1 MVLESTIVCVD
12 NSEWMRNGDFLPT
25 RIAAQQDAV
34 SVICNAKTR
43 SNPENNVALMTSGS
57 LEVLCNLTTDVGR
70 ILSKLHNIQPAG
82 KSNFSTGIKIAHLAL
97 KHRQGKNH
105 KMRIVVFIGSPM
117 EDPAKD
123 LVKVAKKLK
132 KEKVNVDIISL
143 GEDTDTTEKLSQFIE
158 TLNGKEGSGSHL
170 VVVPPGPN
178 LTDAVR
184 TSPVVQGEDGAGA
197 GFAAGGDFG
206 SGFDVDPNLDPEL
219 ALALRVSME
228 EQRQR
233 QEAENKDGKSG
244 EAMQT
249 DAPADAPAAGGAP
262 ASNEDALLMS
272 AINSSLGNVGGG
284 TGGGPD
290 YSNMTEDEQI
300 ALAIQMSMAE
310 STDSTP
316 APSTEPSTTEP
327 TPTAMETEQSST
339 MEEIPDYSAVMSDPA
354 FLQHLVGSLPG
365 VDPNSEAIQNA
376 MQALTGGQGGD
387 KSEEGGDKKDDSPDD
402 KEKK

>member
-12 NSEWMRNGDFLPT
+12 NSEWMRNGDFLPS
-25 RIAAQQDAV
+25 RIQAQQDAV

-43 SNPENNVALMTSGS
+43 QNPENNVALMTSAS
-57 LEVLCNLTTDVGR
+57 LEVLVTLTTDVGR
-70 ILSKLHNIQPAG
+70 ILSKLHNIQPG
-82 KSNFSTGIKIAHLAL
+82 GTSNFSTGIRIAHLAL

-105 KMRIVVFIGSPM
+105 KMRIVAFIGSPI
-117 EDPAKD
+117 EASDKD
-123 LVKVAKKLK
+123 LVKLAKKLK

-143 GEDTDTTEKLSQFIE
+143 GEDSGTTEKLSQFIE
-158 TLNGKEGSGSHL
+158 TLNGKEGSASHL

-178 LTDAVR
+178 LTDALR
-184 TSPVVQGEDGAGA
+184 TSPIVQGEDGFTAT
-197 GFAAGGDFG
+197 GDFG

-233 QEAENKDGKSG
+233 QEDDNKQETSD
-244 EAMQT
+244 AMAT
-249 DAPADAPAAGGAP
+249 DTPATDTTPAAP
-262 ASNEDALLMS
+262 TNEDALLMN
-272 AINSSLGNVGGG
+272 AINSLGGDM
-284 TGGGPD
+284 GGPD
-290 YSNMTEDEQI
+290 YNSMTEDEQI

-310 STDSTP
+310 SQTDLTSQISETT
-316 APSTEPSTTEP
+316 TESDTTTSAMETDPGSTTE
-327 TPTAMETEQSST
+327 S

-376 MQALTGGQGGD
+376 LQALTGVHEEKSDD
-387 KSEEGGDKKDDSPDD
+387 KTEEEDNDKKDD
-402 KEKK
+402 K

>member
-25 RIAAQQDAV
+25 RIQAQQDAV

-57 LEVLCNLTTDVGR
+57 LEVLVNLTTDVGR
-70 ILSKLHNIQPAG
+70 ILSKLHNIQPGGAA
-82 KSNFSTGIKIAHLAL
+82 NFPTGIKIAHLAL

-117 EDPAKD
+117 DIADKD
-123 LVKVAKKLK
+123 LVKLAKKLK
-132 KEKVNVDIISL
+132 KEKVNVDIISM
-143 GEDTDTTEKLSQFIE
+143 GEDSATTEKLGQFIE

-184 TSPVVQGEDGAGA
+184 TSPVIQGEDGA

-233 QEAENKDGKSG
+233 QEAENKDDKS

-249 DAPADAPAAGGAP
+249 DTPAPAAPAGGA
-262 ASNEDALLMS
+262 ASSEDALLMS
-272 AINSSLGNVGGG
+272 AISSFGGSTGGG
-284 TGGGPD
+284 GGGGGPD
-290 YSNMTEDEQI
+290 YSAMTEDEQI
-300 ALAIQMSMAE
+300 ALAIQMSMA
-310 STDSTP
+310 DSDTP
-316 APSTEPSTTEP
+316 AAESGSTETKEAA
-327 TPTAMETEQSST
+327 PTAMETEQTST

-376 MQALTGGQGGD
+376 MASLTGGQSGEKNEDGSEKTDD
-387 KSEEGGDKKDDSPDD
+387 KSDD

>member
-25 RIAAQQDAV
+25 RIQAQQDAV

-57 LEVLCNLTTDVGR
+57 MEVLCNLTTDVGR

-82 KSNFSTGIKIAHLAL
+82 QSNFSTGIKIAHLAL

-105 KMRIVVFIGSPM
+105 KMRIVVFIGSPLA
-117 EDPAKD
+117 DPAKD

-132 KEKVNVDIISL
+132 KEKVNVDIISM

-184 TSPVVQGEDGAGA
+184 TSPVVQGEDGGA

-233 QEAENKDGKSG
+233 QEAENKDDKGG

-249 DAPADAPAAGGAP
+249 DAPAATPATGG

-272 AINSSLGNVGGG
+272 AINQSAGGAG
-284 TGGGPD
+284 APD

-300 ALAIQMSMAE
+300 VLAIQMSMAE
-310 STDSTP
+310 STDTTP
-316 APSTEPSTTEP
+316 APSAEPPASTEPAAAP
-327 TPTAMETEQSST
+327 METDQTST

-376 MQALTGGQGGD
+376 MQALTGGQSGD
-387 KSEEGGDKKDDSPDD
+387 KEEGGDKKDDTSDD
-402 KEKK
+402 KDKK

>member
-34 SVICNAKTR
+34 SVIANAKTR
-43 SNPENNVALMTSGS
+43 QNPENNVALMTSGS
-57 LEVLCNLTTDVGR
+57 LEVLVNLTTDVGR
-70 ILSKLHNIQPAG
+70 ILSKLHSIQPSG
-82 KSNFSTGIKIAHLAL
+82 TSNFATGIKIAHLAL

-105 KMRIVVFIGSPM
+105 RMRIVVFIGSPM
-117 EDPAKD
+117 DIPAKD

-143 GEDTDTTEKLSQFIE
+143 GEDADTTDKLTQFIE

-170 VVVPPGPN
+170 VVVPPGPD
-178 LTDAVR
+178 LTAAIR
-184 TSPVVQGEDGAGA
+184 TSPVVQGEDGAGFTA
-197 GFAAGGDFG
+197 GGGDFG

-233 QEAENKDGKSG
+233 QETDNKDSDKAGG

-249 DAPADAPAAGGAP
+249 DTPASTTGTTP

-272 AINSSLGNVGGG
+272 AINQSSGGAG
-284 TGGGPD
+284 FGGASD
-290 YSNMTEDEQI
+290 YSGMTEDEQI

-310 STDSTP
+310 STNDT
-316 APSTEPSTTEP
+316 P
-327 TPTAMETEQSST
+327 TPEAEGTKQEETATAMETESSS

-376 MQALTGGQGGD
+376 MQAITGGQTGD
-387 KSEEGGDKKDDSPDD
+387 KDEDGDKKTDESKDD
-402 KEKK
+402 KDKK

>member
-25 RIAAQQDAV
+25 RIQAQQDAV

-57 LEVLCNLTTDVGR
+57 MEVLCNLTTDVGR
-70 ILSKLHNIQPAG
+70 ILSKLHNIQPGG
-82 KSNFSTGIKIAHLAL
+82 KPNFSTGIKIAHLAL

-105 KMRIVVFIGSPM
+105 KMRIVVFIGSPLS
-117 EDPAKD
+117 DPAKD

-132 KEKVNVDIISL
+132 KEKVNVDIISM

-184 TSPVVQGEDGAGA
+184 TSPVVQGEDGGA

-233 QEAENKDGKSG
+233 QEAENKDDKG

-249 DAPADAPAAGGAP
+249 DAPASTPAAAGG

-272 AINSSLGNVGGG
+272 AINSAGGG
-284 TGGGPD
+284 APD

-310 STDSTP
+310 STESTP
-316 APSTEPSTTEP
+316 APSAEPASKEEP
-327 TPTAMETEQSST
+327 APAAMETDQTST

-376 MQALTGGQGGD
+376 MQALTGGQSGD
-387 KSEEGGDKKDDSPDD
+387 KDEGEKKEDTAGDKD
-402 KEKK
+402 KK